1 MNAVLIDFR
10 QRYALGVDARVIPA
24 QAWLPLSRVQDL
36 VDQANH
42 AVENLAAELADE
54 RQRAR
59 EAGLD
64 EGRRTALDQFGS
76 SLVALQRARDQ
87 LGEQMRA
94 QVAELAVGIV
104 ERIAPSLGAQRL
116 IPELVAEAVHQ
127 LALEPN
133 LVVRVHPDV
142 ADATRHRVA
151 APAVAG
157 APAIDVVATPE
168 LGEFDCLIEA
178 EGGVVRAGLKEQLDQ
193 VRVILASARREPVQA
208 DTGLP
213 FAENVGDAA
222 E

>member
-1 MNAVLIDFR
+1 MSAVMIDFH
-10 QRYALGVDARVIPA
+10 QRYALGIDARVIPA
-24 QAWLPLSRVQDL
+24 QAWLPLSRVQEL

-42 AVENLAAELADE
+42 AVENLAVELAE
-54 RQRAR
+54 EHRRAR

-76 SLVALQRARDQ
+76 SLVALQRAREQ

-104 ERIAPSLGAQRL
+104 ERIAPALGAQRL

-133 LVVRVHPDV
+133 LTVRVHPDV

-151 APAVAG
+151 THAVGG
-157 APAIDVVATPE
+157 APAIEVVATPE
-168 LGEFDCLIEA
+168 IGEFDCLIEA

-193 VRVILASARREPVQA
+193 VRVILASARSESTPMDSGASFV
-208 DTGLP
+208 
-213 FAENVGDAA
+213 ENSGDAA

>member
-1 MNAVLIDFR
+1 MSAVLVDFR

-24 QAWLPLSRVQDL
+24 QAWLPLRRVQEL

-42 AVENLAAELADE
+42 AVESLAAELAEE
-54 RQRAR
+54 RRRAR
-59 EAGLD
+59 DAGLD

-76 SLVALQRARDQ
+76 SLVALQRAREQ

-104 ERIAPSLGAQRL
+104 ERIAPALGAQRL

-133 LVVRVHPDV
+133 LIVRVHPDV
-142 ADATRHRVA
+142 ADATRHRVTT
-151 APAVAG
+151 PAVGG
-157 APAIDVVATPE
+157 APSIEVVATPE

-178 EGGVVRAGLKEQLDQ
+178 EGGVVRAGFKEQLDQ
-193 VRVILASARREPVQA
+193 VRTILASARGEPAPVDVGA
-208 DTGLP
+208 S
-213 FAENVGDAA
+213 AVENIGDAA

>member
-1 MNAVLIDFR
+1 MSAVMIDFR

-24 QAWLPLSRVQDL
+24 QAWLPLRRVQEL
-36 VDQANH
+36 VDQANR
-42 AVENLAAELADE
+42 ALDNLDAELAE
-54 RQRAR
+54 EHRRAR

-76 SLVALQRARDQ
+76 SLVALQRAREQ

-104 ERIAPSLGAQRL
+104 ERIAPALGAQRL

-133 LVVRVHPDV
+133 LIVRVPPEV

-151 APAVAG
+151 TVAIGG
-157 APAIDVVATPE
+157 APSIEVVATPE

-193 VRVILASARREPVQA
+193 VRVILASARSEPLPA
-208 DTGLP
+208 DPGAP
-213 FAENVGDAA
+213 SAENFGDAA